1 MFDEDLGPLDQDG
14 FLDLFPSHDPQ
25 SKAIENPLLQPAQP
39 STLPSAISPNASDQ
53 DSASDSSPSPN
64 TMNNADEDFDM
75 FSYSTNQSGDWA
87 PFDNFTNFGDA
98 SLAESTTINPSLI
111 QGDFNNASFMEPLQ
125 SSSPSESNS
134 SNGMVNDS
142 DESPPTDNMDA
153 ILDMGFSKGG
163 VTVGNGLNVMNGV
176 TKPTRSAASQNR
188 KKRHSQQASVSK
200 SVNGLSVD
208 GSRETSPM
216 SNMILSQGSSPLA
229 SHEMSVPDSRSL
241 PQRRQPQNSWF
252 NVDPGQSSQWPNGQI
267 NQAAFQGAPSAYA
280 PIMQTGLVAAQK
292 SPYTLSILDM
302 PRKSRVET
310 QIHLKMSLHPVPQG
324 ITKIR
329 LPRHTIS
336 KPKFLAKPRPDRR
349 PDTLELST
357 QLVCSSAMSKAG
369 LEQKARA
376 RAANP
381 TQRRGASADDKAED
395 GGEVR
400 ICPGCITREQKRANR
415 KKNNRPGEDDEWK
428 SHETE
433 RVIVFNTN
441 EVKELK
447 TPEYT
452 TNPGTMLI
460 DIPMRIACYCR
471 HHHEKLG
478 FKIIFTLKDH
488 NGQVVAQELSP
499 SIMITDDHKTPQTNP
514 SSISGAY
521 QSESAAATSANDL
534 NSIPPGLPFRQS
546 QSTSDLQALQL
557 QAMKRSASDL
567 AIAAATS
574 GASSGANSANATPNM
589 SRPPSPGA
597 IGPSAA
603 KKRKSSSS
611 KVPTTLTMTRLETP
625 TYVPPPPSHITHGMP
640 GSSSATSPFSPPS
653 SIAFS
658 DASTPAFGQ
667 GSTNTM
673 FQARSRTPNSNEQ
686 NPFQSDANRTP
697 NADTMAIPP
706 MYSAPASAQNSRAA
720 SPNSIMSGVL
730 QQQQPLNM
738 LTNGNNNPLA
748 ASFANTNANGLRQPM
763 PVILKVL
770 PVDGPTSGG
779 IEVSILGSGFRQG
792 QDIYFG
798 ETKATTTT
806 YWADSAMTCLLPP
819 YSQPG
824 HVPVSVRSSN
834 GQMQSLPRPQA
845 TFLYKDENQDQ
856 MKHMALRVLTHK
868 MTGKVDDASLKGF
881 INKVLRGEDGM
892 NGNSFNGN
900 GGPSGGYT
908 MNLETQLMKV
918 LDLLDMD
925 DSIFKAK
932 LNMKR
937 KTTGHTMLHLSVAMG
952 YNWFTAGLL
961 ARGANPNVQDNG
973 GYTPLH
979 YAAMHDHPAL
989 VRRLI
994 QNKADPTLRTIHGLL
1009 ASDVATTREVIRAI
1023 KRAGRRGSTLHSR
1036 ASSATSL
1043 RSFWEPP
1050 QADTPSPN
1058 EFSYSES
1065 SESDEILPSSSEDDL
1080 DADKS
1085 YLNMAVRSRRR
1096 HGTVSSR
1103 ASLADLPQSEEQGG
1117 MASAAVAL
1125 AAFKEQIQQL
1135 QQTMLQNVSHIQMP
1149 NMVQDAQAY
1158 LNSAQ
1163 QRMSAFIPN
1172 IPSPFMP
1179 STTLPPAYDDIFP
1192 GGRDSKRLLIEH
1204 GDADTK
1210 QASAARAAADYEVDQ
1225 KCATLFDQPQV
1236 TEQAESSTTSE
1247 LQTREKNVQKQ
1258 LPKLLQIGRKNNIT
1272 KEQQDN
1278 LRQARAE
1285 SQKSLSKDA
1294 KLFLFWI
1301 PLLFLICFRMFH
1313 VDFVGPFNAV
1323 WNFTSALWKQ
1333 PAQGVILGEV
1343 N

>member
-1 MFDEDLGPLDQDG
+1 MPPISMFDDDLGPLDQDD
-14 FLDLFPSHDPQ
+14 FLGLFQPHDSQP
-25 SKAIENPLLQPAQP
+25 KAIGNPLLQPGQP

-64 TMNNADEDFDM
+64 TMNTADEDFDM
-75 FSYSTNQSGDWA
+75 FSYNTNQSGDWA

-98 SLAESTTINPSLI
+98 PQMESNTINPSLI

-134 SNGMVNDS
+134 SNGMINDS
-142 DESPPTDNMDA
+142 DESPPTDTMDA

-163 VTVGNGLNVMNGV
+163 VNGLNGLNAMNGV
-176 TKPTRSAASQNR
+176 AKPMRSPVSQSR
-188 KKRHSQQASVSK
+188 KKRHSVRQSPVNFGPFSHLAPGIQASANVEQQQASVSK

-229 SHEMSVPDSRSL
+229 SHEMSVPDSRSM

-252 NVDPGQSSQWPNGQI
+252 NVDPGQNQWPNGQLS
-267 NQAAFQGAPSAYA
+267 QATFQGAPSAFA
-280 PIMQTGLVAAQK
+280 PVMQSGLMAAQK
-292 SPYTLSILDM
+292 SRYTLAILDM

-357 QLVCSSAMSKAG
+357 QLVCSSAMSKPG

-381 TQRRGASADDKAED
+381 GSAQKRGAAADDKAED

-514 SSISGAY
+514 NSVGGIDQADSVAV
-521 QSESAAATSANDL
+521 ASANDL

-567 AIAAATS
+567 AMAAANS
-574 GASSGANSANATPNM
+574 GASSGANSATATPNM

-625 TYVPPPPSHITHGMP
+625 TYAPPPSNHMSHGMP

-658 DASTPAFGQ
+658 DASAPAFGQ
-667 GSTNTM
+667 GSTNAM
-673 FQARSRTPNSNEQ
+673 FQGRSRTPNGNEQ

-697 NADTMAIPP
+697 NAETMGIPP
-706 MYSAPASAQNSRAA
+706 LYSGPASSQNSRAA
-720 SPNSIMSGVL
+720 SPNSVMNGVL
-730 QQQQPLNM
+730 QQQRKEYFQFRELFHAHSSEVDLSSIHP
-738 LTNGNNNPLA
+738 
-748 ASFANTNANGLRQPM
+748 R
-763 PVILKVL
+763 VIESRVL
-770 PVDGPTSGG
+770 PQT
-779 IEVSILGSGFRQG
+779 
-792 QDIYFG
+792 
-798 ETKATTTT
+798 
-806 YWADSAMTCLLPP
+806 LLLDT
-819 YSQPG
+819 
-824 HVPVSVRSSN
+824 R
-834 GQMQSLPRPQA
+834 
-845 TFLYKDENQDQ
+845 
-856 MKHMALRVLTHK
+856 
-868 MTGKVDDASLKGF
+868 
-881 INKVLRGEDGM
+881 
-892 NGNSFNGN
+892 NSFSY
-900 GGPSGGYT
+900 PCH
-908 MNLETQLMKV
+908 
-918 LDLLDMD
+918 
-925 DSIFKAK
+925 SIF
-932 LNMKR
+932 
-937 KTTGHTMLHLSVAMG
+937 
-952 YNWFTAGLL
+952 
-961 ARGANPNVQDNG
+961 
-973 GYTPLH
+973 PL
-979 YAAMHDHPAL
+979 
-989 VRRLI
+989 
-994 QNKADPTLRTIHGLL
+994 
-1009 ASDVATTREVIRAI
+1009 
-1023 KRAGRRGSTLHSR
+1023 
-1036 ASSATSL
+1036 
-1043 RSFWEPP
+1043 
-1050 QADTPSPN
+1050 
-1058 EFSYSES
+1058 
-1065 SESDEILPSSSEDDL
+1065 
-1080 DADKS
+1080 
-1085 YLNMAVRSRRR
+1085 
-1096 HGTVSSR
+1096 
-1103 ASLADLPQSEEQGG
+1103 
-1117 MASAAVAL
+1117 
-1125 AAFKEQIQQL
+1125 
-1135 QQTMLQNVSHIQMP
+1135 
-1149 NMVQDAQAY
+1149 
-1158 LNSAQ
+1158 
-1163 QRMSAFIPN
+1163 
-1172 IPSPFMP
+1172 
-1179 STTLPPAYDDIFP
+1179 
-1192 GGRDSKRLLIEH
+1192 
-1204 GDADTK
+1204 
-1210 QASAARAAADYEVDQ
+1210 
-1225 KCATLFDQPQV
+1225 
-1236 TEQAESSTTSE
+1236 
-1247 LQTREKNVQKQ
+1247 
-1258 LPKLLQIGRKNNIT
+1258 
-1272 KEQQDN
+1272 
-1278 LRQARAE
+1278 
-1285 SQKSLSKDA
+1285 
-1294 KLFLFWI
+1294 
-1301 PLLFLICFRMFH
+1301 
-1313 VDFVGPFNAV
+1313 
-1323 WNFTSALWKQ
+1323 
-1333 PAQGVILGEV
+1333 
-1343 N
+1343 